1 MSKLEIFITMMFV
14 FHLLFELAIFGV
26 LTRIEAL
33 IIKGGKNNV

>member
-1 MSKLEIFITMMFV
+1 MNKLELFIIMLFV
-14 FHLLFELAIFGV
+14 FHLLFELAILGV